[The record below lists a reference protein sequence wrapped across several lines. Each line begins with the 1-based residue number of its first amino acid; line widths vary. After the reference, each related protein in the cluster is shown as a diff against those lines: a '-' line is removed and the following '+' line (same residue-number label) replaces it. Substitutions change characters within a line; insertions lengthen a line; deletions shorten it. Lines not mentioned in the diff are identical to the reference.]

1 MGADPW
7 GKTPPD
13 EDQGAGQSR
22 VAASGKAAWGNRISG
37 LLSHKLNL
45 IGAIVAGSGY
55 RAELAVSLE

>member
-1 MGADPW
+1 MGIK
-7 GKTPPD
+7 GR
-13 EDQGAGQSR
+13 GQSR

-55 RAELAVSLE
+55 RADLAVSS